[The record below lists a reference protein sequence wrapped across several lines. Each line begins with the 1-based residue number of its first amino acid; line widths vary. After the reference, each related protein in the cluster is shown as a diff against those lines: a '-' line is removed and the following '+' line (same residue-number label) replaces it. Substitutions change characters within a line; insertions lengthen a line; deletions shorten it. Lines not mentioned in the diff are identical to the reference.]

1 MPLQTARRKKR
12 NQSNR
17 YTRSFPAALAA
28 VVIVL
33 WCGCGKSSAPS
44 QSKAAESAQTAAAAG
59 PQPLEFDACTLF
71 NADQAGQILGTPAR
85 PVTNIGGCSY
95 EAANATLEGWRRQV
109 VLNVRKYKSPA
120 DANSAWEDF
129 KALKHIHPGRQ
140 NLTALEGIGTEAY
153 FETIPSGKLLEASV
167 IVHSTNSDF
176 QLKEV
181 TDQQVPPDAIKNI
194 AQKIAAQLP

>member
-1 MPLQTARRKKR
+1 MPLYTAEQTTQKSGSRCLRGFLR
-12 NQSNR
+12 GM
-17 YTRSFPAALAA
+17 
-28 VVIVL
+28 VVVGL
-33 WCGCGKSSAPS
+33 MFGYGCGKSSAPS
-44 QSKAAESAQTAAAAG
+44 TSKTADPPVAPG

-71 NADQAGQILGTPAR
+71 DANQAAQILGTPAR

-120 DANSAWEDF
+120 ESRSAWEDF
-129 KALKHIHPGRQ
+129 KVLKHIHPGRQ
-140 NLTALEGIGTEAY
+140 NLTVLEGIGTEAY
-153 FETIPSGKLLEASV
+153 FEIIPSGKLLEASV

-181 TDQQVPPDAIKNI
+181 TDQQASPDALKSV
-194 AQKIAAQLP
+194 AQKVAAQLP

>member
-1 MPLQTARRKKR
+1 MPLQTAIQTKQNSR
-12 NQSNR
+12 NR
-17 YTRSFPAALAA
+17 YSRSFSTGVVAL
-28 VVIVL
+28 VL
-33 WCGCGKSSAPS
+33 MFCYGCGKSSSPPT
-44 QSKAAESAQTAAAAG
+44 SKQADPPASPG

-71 NADQAGQILGTPAR
+71 SADQAAQILGTPAR

-109 VLNVRKYKSPA
+109 VLNVRKYKTPA
-120 DANSAWEDF
+120 ESSSAWQDF

-140 NLTALEGIGTEAY
+140 NLTVLEGIGTEAY

-167 IVHSTNSDF
+167 IVHGTNSDF

-181 TDQQVPPDAIKNI
+181 TDQEQAAPDALKSV
-194 AQKIAAQLP
+194 AQKVAAQLP